1 MAKKTDDHS
10 RNATKMMQYLTMIF
24 VVRQPSVTRLA
35 FTNDSL
41 VFKKIEVFLEAPDEL
56 VDVAHGAGDNDGNE
70 KKKVKLKQNQIPE
83 IR

>member
-1 MAKKTDDHS
+1 
-10 RNATKMMQYLTMIF
+10 MILL
-24 VVRQPSVTRLA
+24 SGSLLNCSAA

-41 VFKKIEVFLEAPDEL
+41 VFKKIEVFLEAPDVL
-56 VDVAHGAGDNDGNE
+56 VDVAYGAGDNDGNE